1 MILKAKQPN
10 LKWKMD
16 LNKGF
21 SKEDTQMINSHI
33 ERCSTLLAIR
43 KTQIKTTMRHY
54 TPTRMAV
61 SKTIENNRCWQVYEE
76 TAILEDCWWK
86 CKIR

>member
-43 KTQIKTTMRHY
+43 KTQIKTTMRY
-54 TPTRMAV
+54 CFTLVRMAII
-61 SKTIENNRCWQVYEE
+61 KKITDNKCCEE
-76 TAILEDCWWK
+76 G
-86 CKIR
+86 